1 MLTIIP
7 EQTIEI
13 SRCLT
18 QTRYIIHADDAV
30 TDELIKALRNAGFL
44 GCGQQY
50 DVTRDGTITYVYD
63 YIDSSD

>member
-13 SRCLT
+13 SNCLT
-18 QTRYIIHADDAV
+18 QTRYIIHADDVV
-30 TDELIKALRNAGFL
+30 TDELIKALRKVGFL

-63 YIDSSD
+63 IIDSSD